1 MSEALART
9 AWTHEHAAVN
19 GVRLHYVAAGPDEG
33 TPVVLLHG
41 FPEFWYSW
49 RHQIDALADAGYRVV
64 APDMRGYNVSEKPRG
79 VSAYRVGTLARDV
92 AALVDRVAGGEAH
105 VVGHDWGGVVAWET
119 AIRYPET
126 VASLTAMNAPHPG
139 PFLRE
144 LRTLDQAKRS
154 WYTLYFQLPRLPEA
168 GFRAGDFRV
177 LETMFRD
184 GAVRADAFTDEDVR
198 RYKRALGR
206 PGALTAALNYYRALG
221 RGTIRQRVRKAVY
234 GGDGSDVTDA
244 TLSPVR
250 VDQPSLVLWGM
261 EDEALSPRLLDGIE
275 EWVPTVRIQR
285 LVDASHWVQNDAP
298 TEVNDHLLSFLD
310 GAAEA

>member
-1 MSEALART
+1 MSDALART
-9 AWTHEHAAVN
+9 AWSHEHVAVN
-19 GVRLHYVAAGPDEG
+19 GVRLHYVTAGPESG
-33 TPVVLLHG
+33 PSVVLLHG

-49 RHQIDALADAGYRVV
+49 RHQIEALADAGYRVV

-92 AALVDRVAGGEAH
+92 AALVERVADGEAH
-105 VVGHDWGGVVAWET
+105 VVGHDWGGNIAWET
-119 AIRYPET
+119 AVRHPGV
-126 VASLTAMNAPHPG
+126 VASVTAMNAPHPG
-139 PFLRE
+139 PLLRE
-144 LRTLDQAKRS
+144 LRTPEQAKRM
-154 WYTLYFQLPRLPEA
+154 WYTLYFQLPWFPEK
-168 GFRAGDFRV
+168 GFRAGNFRV
-177 LETMFRD
+177 LDAMFRED
-184 GAVRADAFTDEDVR
+184 PVRPDAFTDVDVR

-234 GGDGSDVTDA
+234 GDTGGVTEA

-261 EDEALSPRLLDGIE
+261 EDEALSPRLLDGLE
-275 EWVPTVRIQR
+275 EWVPTVRVQR

-298 TEVNDHLLSFLD
+298 GEVNDHLLSFLD
-310 GAAEA
+310 GAAEG

>member
-1 MSEALART
+1 MSDALART
-9 AWTHEHAAVN
+9 AWTHEHVATN
-19 GVRLHYVAAGPDEG
+19 GVRLHYVAAGPESG
-33 TPVVLLHG
+33 PPVVLLHG

-49 RHQIDALADAGYRVV
+49 RHQIEALADAGYRVV
-64 APDMRGYNVSEKPRG
+64 APDLRGYNVSEKPRG

-92 AALVDRVAGGEAH
+92 AAFVERVAGGEAH

-119 AIRYPET
+119 AVRHPSA

-139 PFLRE
+139 TFLRE
-144 LRTLDQAKRS
+144 LRNPEQAKRS
-154 WYTLYFQLPRLPEA
+154 WYTFYFQLPRLPEA
-168 GFRAGDFRV
+168 GFRAGNFRV
-177 LETMFRD
+177 LETMFQED
-184 GAVRADAFTDEDVR
+184 PVRPDAFTDEDVR

-221 RGTIRQRVRKAVY
+221 RGTIRQAAKEVVY
-234 GGDGSDVTDA
+234 GDDDMAEA

-261 EDEALSPRLLDGIE
+261 ADTALSPRLLDDLE
-275 EWVPTVRIQR
+275 EWVPNVRVQR

-298 TEVNDHLLSFLD
+298 AEVNDHLLSFLD
-310 GAAEA
+310 GAAER